1 MNPLAFCAKALVRVY
16 QYGIS
21 PILPGTCRYTPSCSA
36 YALQAI
42 DRFGAFKGC
51 KLALGR
57 IFRCHPWGRSGYD
70 PVPEENESRSSC
82 CGSNHD
88 KAE

>member
-1 MNPLAFCAKALVRVY
+1 MTPLAFCAKALVRVY

-21 PILPGTCRYTPSCSA
+21 PILPGTCRFTPSCSA

-42 DRFGAFKGC
+42 DRFGAFKGT

-57 IFRCHPWGRSGYD
+57 IFRCHPWGGSGYD
-70 PVPEENESRSSC
+70 PIPEKNESHTQC
-82 CGSNHD
+82 CGSKHE